1 MAKFEKGHPGA
12 KPKGSVNKLTASV
25 KDAFN
30 SAFNELQLKPDVNL
44 IEWGEKNP
52 TDFYKLCS
60 KLIPAA
66 VDVTTGGDKVQLF
79 DLKTTVETFLH
90 GGDKKTETS
99 IS

>member
-1 MAKFEKGHPGA
+1 MAFIKGKSGNA
-12 KPKGSVNKLTASV
+12 EGRPKGSVNKLTISV

-30 SAFNELQLKPDVNL
+30 VAFNELQLKPDVNL

-66 VDVTTGGDKVQLF
+66 VEMKAEIEG
-79 DLKTTVETFLH
+79 VEQVFKIGNVEIKL
-90 GGDKKTETS
+90 
-99 IS
+99 